1 MPRVGDQTSSDRLL
15 LLIKYKK
22 TQIQTRTLLTYKML
36 QLQIQANG
44 TARHVSV
51 HQLKQSYGHFNIQY
65 TIFII
70 QYTQYTIYNINYT
83 IYNMY
88 IVQYTIYSVSDR
100 PPR

>member
-22 TQIQTRTLLTYKML
+22 TQIQTSTLLKYKML

-65 TIFII
+65 TIHNVHSI
-70 QYTQYTIYNINYT
+70 Q
-83 IYNMY
+83 
-88 IVQYTIYSVSDR
+88 
-100 PPR
+100 